1 MSKRQKT
8 DYLLL
13 FLLVSMFFIL
23 GLIAFP
29 VSASAESDDT
39 QLNIETSLVDSRNT
53 DDVNVKENTEVNN
66 ISEAYLIDSERPD
79 NSPSESSD
87 ASSYSEGIPENLA
100 DDVQANEQKNE
111 PLEEGKTL
119 DIEDLAK
126 SPIALGDGAGTSKKT
141 VRVKNFDELKKAISD
156 AGNVPTTIIITESF
170 ILTEAL
176 TIGEGQDIT
185 LTADNKRVEEPW
197 EKIKEPA
204 DYKDQ
209 GETKQREIIEE
220 GRKRGEDALNK
231 ADLDKNPLPSEKN
244 GDIII
249 KRADGFTDDSLFK
262 VYGKLTLGTDS
273 TAIYIDG
280 NKDGAKTELSSQ
292 GSVIDVHGKLIMK
305 NAVMP

>member
-100 DDVQANEQKNE
+100 DDVQANEQ
-111 PLEEGKTL
+111 L
-119 DIEDLAK
+119 
-126 SPIALGDGAGTSKKT
+126 
-141 VRVKNFDELKKAISD
+141 
-156 AGNVPTTIIITESF
+156 
-170 ILTEAL
+170 
-176 TIGEGQDIT
+176 
-185 LTADNKRVEEPW
+185 
-197 EKIKEPA
+197 
-204 DYKDQ
+204 
-209 GETKQREIIEE
+209 
-220 GRKRGEDALNK
+220 
-231 ADLDKNPLPSEKN
+231 
-244 GDIII
+244 
-249 KRADGFTDDSLFK
+249 
-262 VYGKLTLGTDS
+262 
-273 TAIYIDG
+273 
-280 NKDGAKTELSSQ
+280 
-292 GSVIDVHGKLIMK
+292 LI
-305 NAVMP
+305 

>member
-13 FLLVSMFFIL
+13 FLLVSMFFII

-29 VSASAESDDT
+29 VSASAESDDA
-39 QLNIETSLVDSRNT
+39 QLNIETSLEDSQEVSQNLTDLNT
-53 DDVNVKENTEVNN
+53 EENTEVNN
-66 ISEAYLIDSERPD
+66 LSASDAIDSEQSD
-79 NSPSESSD
+79 SSPSESSD
-87 ASSYSEGIPENLA
+87 ASSYSEGMPENLA
-100 DDVQANEQKNE
+100 DNEVQANEQKNE
-111 PLEEGKTL
+111 PLGEGETL
-119 DIEDLAK
+119 DVGELAK
-126 SPIALGDGAGTSKKT
+126 SPIALGGGTGTSQKT
-141 VRVKNFDELKKAISD
+141 VRVKNFDELKKAIAD

-170 ILTEAL
+170 TLTEAL

-231 ADLDKNPLPSEKN
+231 ADLDKNPLPSEKME
-244 GDIII
+244 I
-249 KRADGFTDDSLFK
+249 
-262 VYGKLTLGTDS
+262 
-273 TAIYIDG
+273 
-280 NKDGAKTELSSQ
+280 
-292 GSVIDVHGKLIMK
+292 
-305 NAVMP
+305 